1 MPSTKR
7 YIMAIASYLKRTSD
21 RGNYSYRRIVPADCR
36 ASWGTREHKISLK
49 TKSHPEALRRAAMV
63 NTEFDKR
70 VALIRQFQS
79 DEAVPTSQLLEEGK
93 DILKRAGLHPQQ
105 IPTTQDEAIQF
116 FERPREWSE
125 MYLDSVTITLFV
137 RGDYSEM
144 KLP

>member
-1 MPSTKR
+1 
-7 YIMAIASYLKRTSD
+7 
-21 RGNYSYRRIVPADCR
+21 
-36 ASWGTREHKISLK
+36 
-49 TKSHPEALRRAAMV
+49 MV

-105 IPTTQDEAIQF
+105 ISTTQDEAIQF